1 LQLACQR
8 ILLIVLGFAT
18 NVILFQTK
26 QNKTKQKALSP
37 FFQIFYGN
45 VATSQK

>member
-1 LQLACQR
+1 M
-8 ILLIVLGFAT
+8 
-18 NVILFQTK
+18 LFSFKQNKTK